1 MAQALIQSHLNGDLT
16 TVVDGRSRNDLSIGD
31 KVYLKSVGEG
41 ANTYSWNL
49 LYKPESSSA
58 KISGNPTSPIPGYF
72 LVDKEGSYL
81 VRLVI
86 NAGIAGESTQYIRIR
101 ALTQFGNLHLVA
113 AGERKTFTEQIPSD
127 IDISGWTND
136 QNRNLLTLL
145 SFIKP
150 LVSSGRVIYV
160 DANRNTAEFGD
171 YDFIQEAIN
180 YADNQNPTEADP
192 YVILI
197 RSGRYS
203 EDLNLKPHVHLVGFS
218 GDSTMEDQRV
228 VVEGSIT
235 TDLPDV
241 GDKVFLTN
249 LFVSGDFA
257 STDPL
262 VKKSGKG
269 TMDIA
274 RCHIMQK
281 SSNIG
286 QGATI
291 SVEGG
296 VMNID
301 HCKITAND
309 GGLSSQFALE
319 QRGESEVRA
328 RRTDFVGA
336 SCIHLNADREDADL
350 MKAYFVSCEF
360 FSTGDANSSAIQ
372 AQSSAEFDHCLI
384 EVAAGRAVNVNP
396 NGGSL
401 VTGDIILQFRWSF
414 IPTEVFW
421 DVNDTEGQN
430 EIRIGAI
437 EWEGLQQSGVVSN
450 PPYGVKIS
458 PLIGADT
465 IAYDGVAFA
474 DNVQDAIDETYTL
487 TNITG
492 GNVGGGERFFKQ
504 KTANVLE
511 FKTLVGDDTLAV
523 TSDANEVQLSF
534 TGSVNS
540 IFQDNTSISII
551 DNGVDAGNVLINV
564 DGIDYWMFDTNGS
577 FLPQNTGTQDI
588 GSVDNR
594 VQSIYV
600 DAVSSVHFV
609 HDDGANQFDF
619 PLNVDVT
626 DIDKPELLFNNIP
639 IATPF
644 VEKFFEVKGTE
655 IGWYNEVKLIASPLR
670 YMEGKVGVP
679 ILLVED
685 TTMAG
690 TSISN
695 DKGQAITLTNVV
707 VSFNVSSASGVI
719 DDTVLTEIVVDVYA
733 GQEEASFSVT
743 GYSFDT
749 LQEVELPLDITNV
762 APEENIRV
770 EIFFIRNP
778 NSNVEIP
785 VLPLGVKFG
794 YVLQ

>member
-1 MAQALIQSHLNGDLT
+1 MLRVVRCQLIQNAS
-16 TVVDGRSRNDLSIGD
+16 
-31 KVYLKSVGEG
+31 SVGQ
-41 ANTYSWNL
+41 
-49 LYKPESSSA
+49 
-58 KISGNPTSPIPGYF
+58 
-72 LVDKEGSYL
+72 GSTIHL
-81 VRLVI
+81 EDGV
-86 NAGIAGESTQYIRIR
+86 
-101 ALTQFGNLHLVA
+101 LH
-113 AGERKTFTEQIPSD
+113 
-127 IDISGWTND
+127 
-136 QNRNLLTLL
+136 
-145 SFIKP
+145 
-150 LVSSGRVIYV
+150 
-160 DANRNTAEFGD
+160 
-171 YDFIQEAIN
+171 
-180 YADNQNPTEADP
+180 
-192 YVILI
+192 
-197 RSGRYS
+197 
-203 EDLNLKPHVHLVGFS
+203 
-218 GDSTMEDQRV
+218 
-228 VVEGSIT
+228 
-235 TDLPDV
+235 
-241 GDKVFLTN
+241 
-249 LFVSGDFA
+249 
-257 STDPL
+257 
-262 VKKSGKG
+262 
-269 TMDIA
+269 
-274 RCHIMQK
+274 
-281 SSNIG
+281 
-286 QGATI
+286 
-291 SVEGG
+291 
-296 VMNID
+296 ID
-301 HCKITAND
+301 HSKITAND
-309 GGLSSQFALE
+309 GGLDEQFTVTQSGSSVLHAN
-319 QRGESEVRA
+319 
-328 RRTDFVGA
+328 RTEFLGA
-336 SCIHLNADREDADL
+336 SVLNLNPNRLSADSV
-350 MKAYFVSCEF
+350 KAFFRSCGF
-360 FSTGDANSSAIQ
+360 TSTGGVNSYAVLTNSQ
-372 AQSSAEFDHCLI
+372 AQFDHCLF
-384 EVAAGRAVNVNP
+384 EVAGGKAVSVNP
-396 NGGSL
+396 IGGSL
-401 VTGDIILQFRWSF
+401 ITGDLVLQFRWSF

-421 DVNDTEGQN
+421 NVNDTDGQN

-504 KTANVLE
+504 KNANVLE
-511 FKTLVGDDTLAV
+511 FKTLVGDNTVAVSSTL
-523 TSDANEVQLSF
+523 DEVQLSF
-534 TGSVNS
+534 TGAVSS
-540 IFQDNTSISII
+540 IYQDNTSISII

-594 VQSIYV
+594 VNSIYV

-609 HDDGANQFDF
+609 HEDGANQFDF

-707 VSFNVSSASGVI
+707 VSFNVSSESGVI

-749 LQEVELPLDITNV
+749 VESIELPLDIPNL
-762 APEENIRV
+762 ASEENIRV

-778 NSNVEIP
+778 NSGVEIP

>member
-1 MAQALIQSHLNGDLT
+1 MAQALIQSHLNGDPT

-49 LYKPESSSA
+49 LYKPENSSA
-58 KISGNPTSPIPGYF
+58 KISGNPTSPHPGYF
-72 LVDKEGSYL
+72 IVDKEGSYL
-81 VRLVI
+81 VRLVV

-150 LVSSGRVIYV
+150 LVSSGRVLYV
-160 DANRNTAEFGD
+160 DVNRNTNEFGD
-171 YDFIQEAIN
+171 YDVIQEAIDF
-180 YADNQNPTEADP
+180 ADSQNPTEDDP
-192 YVILI
+192 YVVLI

-218 GDSTMEDQRV
+218 GDSTMEDKRV
-228 VVEGSIT
+228 VVEGNIT

-262 VKKSGKG
+262 VRKSGKG

-274 RCHIMQK
+274 RCHIMQNA
-281 SSNIG
+281 SNFG
-286 QGATI
+286 QGATV
-291 SVEGG
+291 SVEMG

-319 QRGESEVRA
+319 QKGESEVRV

-336 SCIHLNADREDADL
+336 SCVHLNPDREDASL

-372 AQSSAEFDHCLI
+372 AQSSAQFDHCLI
-384 EVAAGRAVNVNP
+384 EVDAGRAVNVNP

-401 VTGDIILQFRWSF
+401 VTGDIILQFRWCF
-414 IPTEVFW
+414 IPTKVHWHIE
-421 DVNDTEGQN
+421 DTDGKGEL
-430 EIRIGAI
+430 RVGAI
-437 EWEGLQQSGVVSN
+437 HWDGYQESGIVGN
-450 PPYGVKIS
+450 PPYAVKVV

-465 IAYDGVAFA
+465 IYYDGAV
-474 DNVQDAIDETYTL
+474 DNVQDALDEVYNLQSTIGKNL
-487 TNITG
+487 
-492 GNVGGGERFFKQ
+492 GGGEEVFKQ
-504 KTANVLE
+504 KIGSTFE
-511 FKTLVGDDTLAV
+511 FKTIVGDDTLAV

-540 IFQDNTSISII
+540 IFQDNTSISIV
-551 DNGVDAGNVLINV
+551 DNGATAGSIIINI

-577 FLPQNTGTQDI
+577 FLPMNTGVQDI
-588 GSVDNR
+588 GSPDNR

-600 DAVSSVHFV
+600 DAISSVHFV
-609 HDDGANQFDF
+609 HDDGNALFDY
-619 PLNVDVT
+619 PLNVNVST
-626 DIDKPELLFNNIP
+626 PNKPELLFNGTP
-639 IATPF
+639 I
-644 VEKFFEVKGTE
+644 VNYDEKFFEVKGTE
-655 IGWYNEVKLIASPLR
+655 MGWYDDVKLMATPIR
-670 YMEGKVGVP
+670 YVEGYTGLPVMLIQEQTMVG
-679 ILLVED
+679 
-685 TTMAG
+685 G
-690 TSISN
+690 SITN
-695 DKGQAITLTNVV
+695 DKGQAIHLQKVGLAFIING
-707 VSFNVSSASGVI
+707 ASGTI

-733 GQEEASFSVT
+733 GNEEASFSVT

-778 NSNVEIP
+778 NSSIEIP